1 MVKRKPRKNVNWV
14 PKDPPVGTTRVWQE
28 RVEGHGNFYF
38 HGAVVRNGERT
49 YLVRRDV
56 TETENSRAV
65 CLLSEAGAVMMWYL
79 NYSPVPPPEVQAAV
93 ERAARAAVVHSVMS
107 A

>member
-1 MVKRKPRKNVNWV
+1 MAKRRPRQSTAWV
-14 PKDPPVGTTRVWQE
+14 PKDPPAGTPRVWE
-28 RVEGHGNFYF
+28 ETVEGHGRFYF

-65 CLLSEAGAVMMWYL
+65 CLLSERGTVVMWY
-79 NYSPVPPPEVQAAV
+79 SSFFPAPPEVAAAV
-93 ERAARAAVVHSVMS
+93 ERAGSAAIVHSVMS